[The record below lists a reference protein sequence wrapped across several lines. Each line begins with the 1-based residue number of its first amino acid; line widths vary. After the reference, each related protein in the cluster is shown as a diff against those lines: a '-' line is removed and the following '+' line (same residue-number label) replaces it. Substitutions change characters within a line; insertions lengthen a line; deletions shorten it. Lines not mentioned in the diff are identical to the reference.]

1 MLFRSSLMTTAGIII
16 AVTGAIIG
24 LQQVIIP
31 LVKKGRL
38 MFSTWTDFI
47 RDWNGEPA
55 GSGREEIPGVMARLN
70 RLDGELTHNG
80 GSSLKD
86 AVQRLEV
93 NQENIYKKIEE
104 AIEEKVPAILQSKEY
119 AALDILERTQ
129 PIYETYQEK
138 YPPSSMK
145 SVPLSTISGLDTLS
159 QQYAV
164 TRPNASKQKSIGL
177 IGSTLPRDYK
187 QAVRFGATYG
197 VIFFVIF
204 LLLIA
209 LRLI

>member
-1 MLFRSSLMTTAGIII
+1 MSSSLMTTAGIII

-24 LQQVIIP
+24 LQQVVIP

-104 AIEEKVPAILQSKEY
+104 AETQRKESQDVILAAIAAISPAVAPLQVKTTKVRSTKNTAIKK
-119 AALDILERTQ
+119 T
-129 PIYETYQEK
+129 K
-138 YPPSSMK
+138 
-145 SVPLSTISGLDTLS
+145 
-159 QQYAV
+159 
-164 TRPNASKQKSIGL
+164 
-177 IGSTLPRDYK
+177 
-187 QAVRFGATYG
+187 
-197 VIFFVIF
+197 
-204 LLLIA
+204 
-209 LRLI
+209 